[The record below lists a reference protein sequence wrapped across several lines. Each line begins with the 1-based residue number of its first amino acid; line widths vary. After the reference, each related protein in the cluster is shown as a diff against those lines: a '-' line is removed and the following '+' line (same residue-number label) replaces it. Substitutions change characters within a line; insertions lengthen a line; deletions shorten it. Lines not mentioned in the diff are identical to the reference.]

1 MADDAQSAA
10 DSSAYQQVG
19 TRNPV
24 GCAIFFHDRIASQ
37 SLTKTT
43 IGAPELF
50 RLRHRRAAIKERSPA
65 AY

>member
-24 GCAIFFHDRIASQ
+24 GCATFSKPIENATGLPSAGVDRRGKGTPLAV
-37 SLTKTT
+37 
-43 IGAPELF
+43 
-50 RLRHRRAAIKERSPA
+50 
-65 AY
+65 

>member
-24 GCAIFFHDRIASQ
+24 GCAILPKNRRTMSRSGERLGVPFGPHKGQERQDR
-37 SLTKTT
+37 LD
-43 IGAPELF
+43 
-50 RLRHRRAAIKERSPA
+50 RS
-65 AY
+65 

>member
-1 MADDAQSAA
+1 VRHSL
-10 DSSAYQQVG
+10 
-19 TRNPV
+19 
-24 GCAIFFHDRIASQ
+24 FHDCFASQ

-50 RLRHRRAAIKERSPA
+50 RLRHSRAAIKERSPA